1 MAKVIDIH
9 VHFGA
14 PGKNG
19 APIRGCYWSE
29 KFETSPAY
37 WAMRVITGSILG
49 AVDFDRVKN
58 RIFKTIDSSK
68 KVDQCVLLAL
78 DQVYNEQGQN
88 NITEWTN
95 LYVDNSAIVELA
107 NSNPRVL
114 FGASVHPYRPNWP
127 DALDYCLGHKAVL
140 CKWLPSSQCIDPTH
154 PKCMP
159 FYDSLAAHKLP
170 LLCHVGPEYSFPPH
184 DKNFAR
190 FNNAKYLR
198 PALEKGV
205 TVIFAHASLPFE
217 PTPLEHDDSFREFLK
232 IMSEAEVKSWNV
244 YADISAL
251 CLFRSSYVPDLLK
264 EIPAKRFIFG
274 SDYPIPMI
282 DLAYKKIPTVWD
294 WVKHFWQTLFT
305 KNLLDKNYLMLEDMG
320 FPRGVFTK
328 ADALFSQI
336 VT

>member
-1 MAKVIDIH
+1 MSERLWRAVRAPLSRAMVGPFRRARMSDFLKAAPSSSFSVNSTDGSIFSKTRRATGRPARIPSSLARRTASERASAGMMLSEVISPSGMSSRSAASIIWSNSRAAMAKVIDIH

-127 DALDYCLGHKAVL
+127 DALDYCLAHKAVL
-140 CKWLPSSQCIDPTH
+140 CKWLPSSLCIDP
-154 PKCMP
+154 P
-159 FYDSLAAHKLP
+159 
-170 LLCHVGPEYSFPPH
+170 
-184 DKNFAR
+184 
-190 FNNAKYLR
+190 
-198 PALEKGV
+198 
-205 TVIFAHASLPFE
+205 
-217 PTPLEHDDSFREFLK
+217 
-232 IMSEAEVKSWNV
+232 
-244 YADISAL
+244 
-251 CLFRSSYVPDLLK
+251 
-264 EIPAKRFIFG
+264 
-274 SDYPIPMI
+274 
-282 DLAYKKIPTVWD
+282 
-294 WVKHFWQTLFT
+294 
-305 KNLLDKNYLMLEDMG
+305 
-320 FPRGVFTK
+320 
-328 ADALFSQI
+328 
-336 VT
+336 